1 MNNTKTTLTIVAIFM
16 AATLVV
22 GTFATVAA
30 TQQSA
35 FAAAIG
41 SKNIRH
47 NRILLWITLFIVKKL
62 NKSGNWDSISL
73 IDENGSFRGEA
84 RFESKSDAEAYLK
97 LYKER
102 MNKKLMVHGKTKSKG
117 SYKIF
122 ELDSKT
128 MAEQKKQKYRYANN
142 LSPLS

>member
-1 MNNTKTTLTIVAIFM
+1 
-16 AATLVV
+16 
-22 GTFATVAA
+22 
-30 TQQSA
+30 
-35 FAAAIG
+35 
-41 SKNIRH
+41 
-47 NRILLWITLFIVKKL
+47 LFIVKKL

-102 MNKKLMVHGKTKSKG
+102 MNKKLMVHGKAKTRG

-122 ELDSKT
+122 ELDSK
-128 MAEQKKQKYRYANN
+128 AIKEINKKKYPFSPSNS

>member
-1 MNNTKTTLTIVAIFM
+1 M
-16 AATLVV
+16 
-22 GTFATVAA
+22 
-30 TQQSA
+30 
-35 FAAAIG
+35 
-41 SKNIRH
+41 
-47 NRILLWITLFIVKKL
+47 FIVKKL
-62 NKSGNWDSISL
+62 NKNSSSRDTISL
-73 IDENGSFRGEA
+73 IDSNGSFRREA
-84 RFESKSDAEAYLK
+84 RFESKSEAEAYLK

-142 LSPLS
+142 LSPLT